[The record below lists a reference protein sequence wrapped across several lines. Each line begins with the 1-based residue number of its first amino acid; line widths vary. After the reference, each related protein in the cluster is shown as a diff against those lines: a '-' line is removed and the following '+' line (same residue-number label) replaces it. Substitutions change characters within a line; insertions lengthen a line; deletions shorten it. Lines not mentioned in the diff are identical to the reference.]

1 MPERIP
7 ELMKALENTEEAVNN
22 LADTVEVHE
31 STLKRVKIVSAGA
44 VVGLVLDLTLTVLV
58 GVGLFGLGHNQDRI
72 NQLQAQ
78 VSADTAHNKA
88 AQCAFIA
95 LFSQFESRT
104 TRSPTYSDDEKALQ
118 AKAYATL
125 RQIGIDLGCVSR

>member
-1 MPERIP
+1 MPDRIP
-7 ELMKALENTEEAVNN
+7 ELMGALAKTEKAVVK

-31 STLKRVKIVSAGA
+31 STLKRVKIVSAG
-44 VVGLVLDLTLTVLV
+44 VMLGLALDLTLTVLV
-58 GVGLFGLGHNQDRI
+58 GVGMFGLGHSQQRI
-72 NQLQAQ
+72 NELQAQ
-78 VSADTAHNKA
+78 VSADTARNQQ

-104 TRSPTYSDDEKALQ
+104 TRSPNYSDDEKVLQ

-125 RQIGIDLGCVSR
+125 RQIGVDLGCVSK